1 MYVAP
6 FLSSLSFLHAAA
18 PEPGLINGGLVPH
31 VSYIGHCTLCI
42 LYRTLHPVHP
52 LLSARGRG
60 PLSRCPTVPQQGHPH
75 GSDSELGGRELWEPY
90 FFSTLTFGSF
100 FSRVG

>member
-6 FLSSLSFLHAAA
+6 FLSSVSFLHAAA
-18 PEPGLINGGLVPH
+18 PEPGLINGGLVPR

-42 LYRTLHPVHP
+42 LYQTLHPVHP

-60 PLSRCPTVPQQGHPH
+60 PLSHCPSAGTPARQ
-75 GSDSELGGRELWEPY
+75 
-90 FFSTLTFGSF
+90 
-100 FSRVG
+100 

>member
-42 LYRTLHPVHP
+42 HFYQPV
-52 LLSARGRG
+52 AVG
-60 PLSRCPTVPQQGHPH
+60 RCPTVPQQGHPH
-75 GSDSELGGRELWEPY
+75 GSDSELGARELWEPY